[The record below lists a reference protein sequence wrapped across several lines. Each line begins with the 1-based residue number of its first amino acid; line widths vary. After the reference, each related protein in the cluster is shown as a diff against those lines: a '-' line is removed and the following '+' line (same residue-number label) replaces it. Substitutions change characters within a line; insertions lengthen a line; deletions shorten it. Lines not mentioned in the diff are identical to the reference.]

1 MSRDEFEDPYKLFT
15 GVDVSRIAA
24 EEEPIIIQTRV
35 VKRNKIVTE
44 IIGLEGK
51 VDLKQLVRQLKK
63 RLACGGT
70 AKEGKVILQGDHKH
84 KVAKILKEEYGFR
97 NIQIL

>member
-1 MSRDEFEDPYKLFT
+1 MSRDEFEDPYKMFT
-15 GVDVSRIAA
+15 GVDVERIAT
-24 EEEPIIIQTRV
+24 EEEPIIIQTKI

-44 IIGLEGK
+44 IIGLEGRI
-51 VDLKQLVRQLKK
+51 DLKQLVRQLKR

-70 AKEGKVILQGDHKH
+70 AKEGKIILQGDHKY

-97 NIQIL
+97 NVQIL